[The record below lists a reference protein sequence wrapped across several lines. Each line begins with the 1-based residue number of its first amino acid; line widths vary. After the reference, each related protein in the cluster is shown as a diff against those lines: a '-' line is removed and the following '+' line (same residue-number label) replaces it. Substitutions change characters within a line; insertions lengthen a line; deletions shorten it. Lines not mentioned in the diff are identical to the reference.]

1 MVNLD
6 NMGVVFF
13 IAAATYFFGYRSLGI
28 GIFVIMILG
37 VFLARPKRAPV
48 TVKEEVVQGLKIKG
62 ANVLEPIV
70 IESTRGPPFRIP
82 SEMRIRV
89 KPNWSAYSWFE
100 KAARGVGQV
109 SRFMFLQSLWAGRGK
124 RS

>member
-1 MVNLD
+1 MVNMD
-6 NMGVVFF
+6 NIGVVFF
-13 IAAATYFFGYRSLGI
+13 IAGATYYFGYRSLGI
-28 GIFVIMILG
+28 GIFVIMMLG
-37 VFLARPKRAPV
+37 VLLARPKRAPV
-48 TVKEEVVQGLKIKG
+48 VVNEASVQGLKIKG
-62 ANVLEPIV
+62 AQVLEPIV

-100 KAARGVGQV
+100 KAAKGVGQI
-109 SRFMFLQSLWAGRGK
+109 SRFMFLQSLWAGRGR